1 MFARAVFKRSDRMKE
16 FTIPNVEEEK
26 SVLRTIRIKN
36 TTLQEIEVVA
46 KKHNVS
52 VNRLINECITYALKN
67 LKSKK

>member
-1 MFARAVFKRSDRMKE
+1 MKD
-16 FTIPNVEEEK
+16 FTIPNVEVEK

>member
-1 MFARAVFKRSDRMKE
+1 MKE

-46 KKHNVS
+46 KKYNVS